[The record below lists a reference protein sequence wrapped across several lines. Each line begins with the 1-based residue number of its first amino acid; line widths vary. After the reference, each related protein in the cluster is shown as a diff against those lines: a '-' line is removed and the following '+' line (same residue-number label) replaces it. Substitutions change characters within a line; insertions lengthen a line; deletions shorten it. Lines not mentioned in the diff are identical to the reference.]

1 VGPWLLLKFSYIG
14 RCDQRHDEVG
24 DSSGLLVSGIFSA
37 NKISG
42 IDKVTTIA
50 QKEGLKTALLDHF
63 LALVAQL
70 LKAEGIGMGNDG
82 GSTKMA

>member
-1 VGPWLLLKFSYIG
+1 MF
-14 RCDQRHDEVG
+14 
-24 DSSGLLVSGIFSA
+24 
-37 NKISG
+37 NK
-42 IDKVTTIA
+42 
-50 QKEGLKTALLDHF
+50 KEGLKTAVLGHF